1 MPAPDEDPALATEES
16 GLSIVRDGEAA
27 AFLRRRIER
36 PSRIGLYGLGILGA
50 LTAGIGAALWVL
62 APSSLALLL
71 AILGGVLILLGYV
84 QYRLYRRDIAHWP
97 EQAILWDG
105 GIELVLHN
113 GEVRGVSWTDPD
125 LALDLVARRA
135 PAPAGREFL
144 LVWMSEGR
152 IPSVE
157 VTEEGFEKVQ
167 RVAVAQELTVLQ
179 HRKGRKADAT
189 QTVEIRQNAAR
200 KLAAAAGEPKG
211 KSRRTAAGQD

>member
-1 MPAPDEDPALATEES
+1 VVAPDVPVAPAAEEP
-16 GLSIVRDGEAA
+16 GLRIVREGDAA

-36 PSRIGLYGLGILGA
+36 PARIGLYGLTVLGA
-50 LTAGIGAALWVL
+50 LTAGIGAALWFL
-62 APSSLALLL
+62 APSSLAIGLV
-71 AILGGVLILLGYV
+71 ILGGVLILLGYV
-84 QYRLYRRDIAHWP
+84 QHLLYRRDLAHWP

-157 VTEEGFEKVQ
+157 LTEEGFEKVQ
-167 RVAVAQELTVLQ
+167 RIAVAQELTVLQ
-179 HRKGRKADAT
+179 HRRGRRADAA
-189 QTVEIRQNAAR
+189 QTVEIRQSVAR
-200 KLAAAAGEPKG
+200 KLAAPAGRTKAEPTPG
-211 KSRRTAAGQD
+211 GAGPD